1 MINEIFHQILIK
13 IEKKNIVVSLKKF
26 NNLDEMLK
34 EKIIEKIFYYF
45 QTKNKK
51 LRYSKIKIFL
61 NELNKKKLKSFN
73 ISNIIVVKN
82 QNSLVFSINK

>member
-1 MINEIFHQILIK
+1 MINETLQQILI
-13 IEKKNIVVSLKKF
+13 IIKKNNVVVSFKNFKK
-26 NNLDEMLK
+26 LDKVIK

-61 NELNKKKLKSFN
+61 SELNKNNLKSIN
-73 ISNIIVVKN
+73 ISNIIVVKS
-82 QNSLVFSINK
+82 QNSLDFSINK

>member
-1 MINEIFHQILIK
+1 MINEILHHILIK
-13 IEKKNIVVSLKKF
+13 IKKNNVVVSLKNF
-26 NNLDEMLK
+26 NNFDEVLK

-73 ISNIIVVKN
+73 ISNIIVVKSKK
-82 QNSLVFSINK
+82 SLDFSISK

>member
-1 MINEIFHQILIK
+1 MINKILNQILIK
-13 IEKKNIVVSLKKF
+13 IKKNNVVISFKNFKK
-26 NNLDEMLK
+26 LDEIIK

-61 NELNKKKLKSFN
+61 SELNKNNLKSIN
-73 ISNIIVVKN
+73 ISNLIVVKS
-82 QNSLVFSINK
+82 QNYLDFSINK

>member
-1 MINEIFHQILIK
+1 MINEILHRILIK
-13 IEKKNIVVSLKKF
+13 IKKNNLVVSFKNFKK
-26 NNLDEMLK
+26 LDEVIK

-45 QTKNKK
+45 QIKNKK

-61 NELNKKKLKSFN
+61 NELNKKNLKPFN

-82 QNSLVFSINK
+82 QNSLDFSINK

>member
-1 MINEIFHQILIK
+1 MINEILHQILTI
-13 IEKKNIVVSLKKF
+13 IKKNNVVVSFKNFKK
-26 NNLDEMLK
+26 LDEVIK

-61 NELNKKKLKSFN
+61 SELNKNNLKSIN
-73 ISNIIVVKN
+73 ISNIIVVKS
-82 QNSLVFSINK
+82 QNSLDFSINK

>member
-1 MINEIFHQILIK
+1 MINEILHRILIK
-13 IEKKNIVVSLKKF
+13 IKKNNLVVSLKNF
-26 NNLDEMLK
+26 NNFDEVLK

-61 NELNKKKLKSFN
+61 SELNKNNLKSIN
-73 ISNIIVVKN
+73 ISNIIVVKS
-82 QNSLVFSINK
+82 QNSLDFSINK

>member
-1 MINEIFHQILIK
+1 MINEILHQTLTKIK
-13 IEKKNIVVSLKKF
+13 KYNIVVSLKNFKK
-26 NNLDEMLK
+26 LDEVLK

-61 NELNKKKLKSFN
+61 NELNKKNLKPFN

-82 QNSLVFSINK
+82 QNSLDFSINK

>member
-1 MINEIFHQILIK
+1 MINEILQQILI
-13 IEKKNIVVSLKKF
+13 IIKKNNVVVSFKNFKK
-26 NNLDEMLK
+26 LDKVIK

-61 NELNKKKLKSFN
+61 SELNKNNLKSIN
-73 ISNIIVVKN
+73 ISNIIVVKS
-82 QNSLVFSINK
+82 QNSLDFSINK